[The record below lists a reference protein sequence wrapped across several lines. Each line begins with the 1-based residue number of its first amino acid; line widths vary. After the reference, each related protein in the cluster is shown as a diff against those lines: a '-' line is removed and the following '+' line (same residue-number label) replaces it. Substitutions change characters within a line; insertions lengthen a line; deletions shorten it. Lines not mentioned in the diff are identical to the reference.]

1 MAQVHPYKFT
11 TAILS
16 LAEQSGVQL
25 ITGLCTSLNANSVT
39 YTKESTS
46 YDLPSDTIVVAASP
60 FSSSRDTNIKLS
72 RTFYSHRTD
81 FSPPTRGNV
90 LFV

>member
-1 MAQVHPYKFT
+1 MARVYPYKFT

-25 ITGLCTSLNANSVT
+25 ITGLCTSLNVNSVT

-46 YDLPSDTIVVAASP
+46 
-60 FSSSRDTNIKLS
+60 
-72 RTFYSHRTD
+72 
-81 FSPPTRGNV
+81 
-90 LFV
+90 